1 LYSLDLSVRL
11 RFRDRMK
18 ENFILIEFT
27 RTQRINNKFHIIII
41 IIIIIKNMKTDYIK
55 YKNSFRLNV
64 SRFSETTI

>member
-1 LYSLDLSVRL
+1 
-11 RFRDRMK
+11 MK